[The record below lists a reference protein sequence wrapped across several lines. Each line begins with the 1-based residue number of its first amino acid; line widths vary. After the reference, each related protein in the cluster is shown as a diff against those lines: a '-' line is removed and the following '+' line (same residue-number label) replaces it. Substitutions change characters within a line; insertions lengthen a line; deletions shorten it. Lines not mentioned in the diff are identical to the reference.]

1 MSDEG
6 LIRVLLVEDEFITLA
21 TLGETLKQLNYKVI
35 GTAKTADNAI
45 TILEEGNVDLAILDI
60 NIQGDKDGIYL
71 GNLIQEKYHIPFIF
85 LTAFGDKFTVKRA
98 IATEPYGYLLKPFNN
113 LDVYAAIEV
122 ALKNFALQKKAL
134 PAKPK
139 SLSTEAAAIDEVIFI
154 RDNYNYT
161 SVKIKDITFIQS
173 GKNYIDVYTKE
184 KKHLVRSSMK
194 DFMALL
200 PADYFFQV
208 HKSYI
213 INKSC
218 VTKFGSGTVNL
229 DQIEI
234 PIGAAYKV
242 DFLRYFKTI

>member
-1 MSDEG
+1 MEENKPVR
-6 LIRVLLVEDEFITLA
+6 ILLVEDEFITLA
-21 TLGETLKQLNYKVI
+21 TLSQTLNQLNYKVI
-35 GTAKTADNAI
+35 GTAKTGDNAI
-45 TILEEGNVDLAILDI
+45 AILEEGQVDLAILDI

-71 GNLIQEKYHIPFIF
+71 ANLIQEKYHIPFIF

-122 ALKNFALQKKAL
+122 ALKNFAIQKKAV
-134 PAKPK
+134 P
-139 SLSTEAAAIDEVIFI
+139 SENTSMNSDVAAIDETIFI

-161 SVKIKDITFIQS
+161 SVKLSDITFVQS

-184 KKHLVRSSMK
+184 KKYLVRSSMK

-200 PADYFFQV
+200 PTDHFFQV
-208 HKSYI
+208 HKSFV
-213 INKSC
+213 INKGA
-218 VTKFGSGTVNL
+218 VTKFGSGVVNL
-229 DQIEI
+229 GQIEI

-242 DFLRYFKTI
+242 DFLKYFKTV